1 MCKNTKK
8 VAKNQAKNTKY
19 TKNFILTMRTLGF
32 RGICT
37 YLHSHCAY
45 TDSHAKIYLYKKK
58 KHLTGPLLS
67 TDLKIKTVTEV
78 P

>member
-8 VAKNQAKNTKY
+8 VAKNQAKNKTKY
-19 TKNFILTMRTLGF
+19 TKTFILMRTLGF

-45 TDSHAKIYLYKKK
+45 RQPCKNIFTKKISRDHCRAL
-58 KHLTGPLLS
+58 
-67 TDLKIKTVTEV
+67 I
-78 P
+78 